1 MAGKGSK
8 NEPRCNFC
16 GLYESQ
22 VLKLFKGPN
31 VNICNE
37 CIAMCNRYMG
47 HNFDFADADVNL
59 SGLPKPKEIKERLDQ
74 YVIGQDNAKKTL
86 AVAVY
91 NHYKRI
97 ENQQQSGDVDIQKS
111 NILLLGPTGSGK
123 TLLAQTLAKIL
134 NVPFAIADATTLTE
148 AGYVGEDVENILL
161 KLIQAADGSIE
172 EAQKGIIYIDEIDKI
187 TRKSENTSIT
197 RDVSGEGVQQA
208 LLKILEGT
216 IASVPPTGGRK
227 HPHQE
232 FLQIDTTNIL
242 FICGGAFEGIEKIIE
257 RRTGTKTLGFGGEVL
272 SKNSR
277 DIGKILSLL
286 EPQDLLKFGLIPELI
301 GRLPVLTTLDL
312 LDEKALINIIK
323 EPKNALLKQYTKLFE
338 LDGVKLEVT
347 DEAVSAIAKKALE
360 RKTGARGL
368 RSIMEEAFLDTM
380 YALPSEKNV
389 VKCIVTAD
397 CINNASKPELVYRE
411 AAADNAAAMDK
422 SVS

>member
-1 MAGKGSK
+1 M
-8 NEPRCNFC
+8 
-16 GLYESQ
+16 
-22 VLKLFKGPN
+22 
-31 VNICNE
+31 
-37 CIAMCNRYMG
+37 
-47 HNFDFADADVNL
+47 
-59 SGLPKPKEIKERLDQ
+59 
-74 YVIGQDNAKKTL
+74 
-86 AVAVY
+86 
-91 NHYKRI
+91 
-97 ENQQQSGDVDIQKS
+97 
-111 NILLLGPTGSGK
+111 
-123 TLLAQTLAKIL
+123 
-134 NVPFAIADATTLTE
+134 
-148 AGYVGEDVENILL
+148 
-161 KLIQAADGSIE
+161 
-172 EAQKGIIYIDEIDKI
+172 
-187 TRKSENTSIT
+187 
-197 RDVSGEGVQQA
+197 
-208 LLKILEGT
+208 
-216 IASVPPTGGRK
+216 PPTGGRK